1 MRSLMKSIEKDMH
14 HYILAILLAI
24 FIVSDMSVPKSIEE
38 LSHTLLGKVLI
49 IGGALSLLFA
59 HPLLGALGIVAA
71 YRLISSSVAFPV
83 EATGNLPIGRPT
95 QVQAPMPSRYGNL
108 TPTNQFPM
116 TVEEEVIRKMLP
128 IEVGRLPAASY
139 KPMLDKLHDAARLH

>member
-1 MRSLMKSIEKDMH
+1 MTSLMKSIEKDMH
-14 HYILAILLAI
+14 HYILALLLAI
-24 FIVSDMSVPKSIEE
+24 FIVSDISVPRSVEE

-71 YRLISSSVAFPV
+71 YRLISSTDTYSKP
-83 EATGNLPIGRPT
+83 TGNYPIARPT
-95 QVQAPMPSRYGNL
+95 QFKAPLPSRYSNL
-108 TPTNQFPM
+108 SPRNQFPM

-128 IEVGRLPAASY
+128 IAPGKLSQASY
-139 KPMLDKLHDAARLH
+139 KPMLDKLHDAAKLN